1 MRSSSIVGLVGS
13 ALLFSAGCGDDTASG
28 GSGGSGPSGGGGSG
42 AGSAAGPRIDLVVDA
57 DRNGVA
63 ELESEADQAG
73 EEEASFEAGAI
84 FLPNLDDDDGDGY
97 RDSDD
102 PIVAAGADELDM
114 AIFKIAPC
122 DECPKGSKGTLTID
136 ELSTPNV
143 RVFAYDEKNSAWVL
157 VAGET
162 HWCQEDE
169 PTCTPTPT
177 WELNGATVK
186 AGITLAIEGRDVVRE
201 EDGWNGVVELTYAV
215 VDGNGKAVTSA
226 SNETGTDVARLRMAP
241 WILNGNTSPF
251 DTVWSSADSSE
262 FVDGVGEGAEM
273 ADVSYDPYSNY
284 GDQWTQDFFQTGYFA
299 MPRAGENGEV
309 VVQGM
314 AVANARPWG
323 RSNSDSQLPIRWLKK
338 NYLGP
343 DRAILQVYKTNH
355 TGDSYDSHG
364 NHDLIPPYENGDA
377 KFPNGR
383 IIIGSGILPETREFY
398 RAQLVQAP
406 YWTFDTSW
414 LAVGHVDESLSY
426 VPANTP
432 RGWKLLVGSQRLALE
447 MLEEAQAD
455 GFGSAVLF
463 EGKEWYGDNG
473 FYAADITV
481 DELLADEDILSA
493 SSYAQGVVDDEVE
506 KLQADLGLADDEIVE
521 IPFMI
526 ENLGGG
532 YHVAYQPGTV
542 NMLVMGD
549 VAVIPKP
556 FGPVINGVD
565 IFEAQLEEALGTGAN
580 DIGSDGNG
588 MQIVFADNWDLY
600 HRLLGEV
607 HCGTNPE
614 PSVAP
619 FSSVNW
625 WESSK

>member
-1 MRSSSIVGLVGS
+1 MRTSSILGVFGA
-13 ALLFSAGCGDDTASG
+13 ALLISG
-28 GSGGSGPSGGGGSG
+28 GCDDESTTAPQP
-42 AGSAAGPRIDLVVDA
+42 AGPRIDLVVDA
-57 DRNGVA
+57 DRNGI
-63 ELESEADQAG
+63 ADLDSDADEAG
-73 EEEASFEAGAI
+73 EEESGPDVGAI

-102 PIVAAGADELDM
+102 RTVAAGADELDM

-122 DECPKGSKGTLTID
+122 EECPKGAKGELEID
-136 ELSTPNV
+136 AVSTPNV
-143 RVFAYDEKNSAWVL
+143 RVFAYDEGDKAWVL
-157 VAGET
+157 VAGEY

-177 WELNGATVK
+177 WEVSASKVK
-186 AGITLAIEGRDVVRE
+186 SGVTLAIEGRDVVRTA
-201 EDGWNGVVELTYAV
+201 DGWNGVVELTYTVKDA
-215 VDGNGKAVTSA
+215 DGKAVTSD
-226 SNETGTDVARLRMAP
+226 SNKKGTDTAKLRMAP
-241 WILNGNTSPF
+241 WVLYGNLSPF
-251 DTVWSSADSSE
+251 DTVWSSSDSPP
-262 FVDGVGEGAEM
+262 FVDGVGDGAEQ
-273 ADVSYDPYSNY
+273 ADVFYDPYSNY

-299 MPRAGENGEV
+299 MPRAGEGGEV

-323 RSNSDSQLPIRWLKK
+323 RNNSDKQLPIRWLKD

-343 DRAILQVYKTNH
+343 DRAILQVYKTHH

-364 NHDLIPPYENGDA
+364 NHDLLPPYENGDQ
-377 KFPNGR
+377 KFPLGR
-383 IIIGSGILPETREFY
+383 IIIGSGILEETREFY
-398 RAQLVQAP
+398 NAQGAQSP
-406 YWTFDTSW
+406 YYTVDTSW
-414 LAVGHVDESLSY
+414 LAVGHVDEILSY

-432 RGWKLLVGSQRLALE
+432 RGWKLLVASGRLALE
-447 MLEEAQAD
+447 MLEDAQAA
-455 GFGSAVLF
+455 GNGSAVLH
-463 EGKEWYGDNG
+463 EGKEWSDGS
-473 FYAADITV
+473 AADITI

-493 SSYAQGVVDDEVE
+493 SSFAQGVTDDEVE
-506 KLQADLGLADDEIVE
+506 KLQQELGLADDEIIE
-521 IPFMI
+521 IPFMT

-556 FGPVINGVD
+556 FGPIIGGVD
-565 IFEAQLEEALGTGAN
+565 IFEAHLEDALGTGMN
-580 DIGSDGNG
+580 EVGSDGNG
-588 MQIVFADNWDLY
+588 MSIVFADNWDVY

-614 PSVAP
+614 ASVAP

-625 WESSK
+625 WESGK